1 MKFTE
6 AVKDTWK
13 GYKVVWSSVN
23 RRGSVR
29 ESLKEAVLSM
39 FKAVDQAASVLL
51 VVLCLPLFPVGV
63 VVRMYKG
70 WKKQSGKG
78 SIKPIKNEW

>member
-13 GYKVVWSSVN
+13 QYKVAWSLVT
-23 RRGSVR
+23 RRGSVI
-29 ESLKEAVLSM
+29 ESLKEAALAM
-39 FKAVDQAASVLL
+39 LRAVDKASSVLL

-63 VVRMYKG
+63 IVRMYKG
-70 WKKQSGKG
+70 WKNK
-78 SIKPIKNEW
+78 

>member
-6 AVKDTWK
+6 AVKDTWEQ
-13 GYKVVWSSVN
+13 YKFAWSLVT
-23 RRGSVR
+23 RRGSVVYP
-29 ESLKEAVLSM
+29 LKEAVGSM

-63 VVRMYKG
+63 IVRMYKE
-70 WKKQSGKG
+70 WKNK
-78 SIKPIKNEW
+78 

>member
-6 AVKDTWK
+6 AVKGTWK
-13 GYKVVWSSVN
+13 QYKFVWSLVT

-29 ESLKEAVLSM
+29 ESLKEAVLSVL
-39 FKAVDQAASVLL
+39 KAIDQASSVLL

-63 VVRMYKG
+63 LVRMYKG
-70 WKKQSGKG
+70 WKKK
-78 SIKPIKNEW
+78 

>member
-13 GYKVVWSSVN
+13 GYKAVWSSAT

-29 ESLKEAVLSM
+29 ESLKEAVLAM
-39 FKAVDQAASVLL
+39 LAAADKIASVLL
-51 VVLCLPLFPVGV
+51 VVICLPLFPIGV
-63 VVRMYKG
+63 IVRMYKG
-70 WKKQSGKG
+70 WK
-78 SIKPIKNEW
+78 NR

>member
-6 AVKDTWK
+6 AVKSTWK
-13 GYKVVWSSVN
+13 QYKFVWKQVT
-23 RRGSVR
+23 RRGSVI
-29 ESLKEAVLSM
+29 EPLKEAVRSM

-63 VVRMYKG
+63 IVRMHKG
-70 WKKQSGKG
+70 RKKK
-78 SIKPIKNEW
+78 

>member
-13 GYKVVWSSVN
+13 GYKAVWSSVT

-29 ESLKEAVLSM
+29 ESLKEAVLSVL
-39 FKAVDQAASVLL
+39 KAVDQASSILL
-51 VVLCLPLFPVGV
+51 IVLCFPLFPVGV
-63 VVRMYKG
+63 IVRMYKG
-70 WKKQSGKG
+70 WKNK
-78 SIKPIKNEW
+78 

>member
-13 GYKVVWSSVN
+13 QYKFVWSLVR

-29 ESLKEAVLSM
+29 ESLKEAVLS
-39 FKAVDQAASVLL
+39 FLKAVDQAASVLL

-63 VVRMYKG
+63 IVRMYKW
-70 WKKQSGKG
+70 WKNK
-78 SIKPIKNEW
+78 

>member
-6 AVKDTWK
+6 AVRDTWK
-13 GYKVVWSSVN
+13 QYKVVWSSVT

-29 ESLKEAVLSM
+29 ESLKEAVLSVS
-39 FKAVDQAASVLL
+39 KAVDKASSLLL

-63 VVRMYKG
+63 IVRMYKG
-70 WKKQSGKG
+70 WKANDEK
-78 SIKPIKNEW
+78 